1 MIKCSTGGAYY
12 ARGEWVP
19 ADGEASAALAAKGFD
34 AAAIENAKT
43 GTMAY
48 SILQAHNTSGDAEN
62 LKIKFDAMASH
73 DITFVGIIQT
83 ARASGLEKFP
93 IPYVLT
99 NCHNSLCA
107 VGGTINEDDHRF
119 GLSAAKKYGGIFVPP
134 HLAVI
139 HQYMREK
146 FAGCGKMIL
155 GSDSHT
161 RYGALG
167 TMAIGEGGGELAKQL
182 LGGAVGVGCA
192 ALCVLFACVG
202 LSQLA
207 ENAFFIYSLSSAVT
221 VAADVAQY
229 GLLSLAFGKLSQL
242 GFRLLERVKNFRRYR
257 DIINLQEA
265 CPLADIARA
274 SGRSVAVV
282 EKDLKDLV
290 RRGYFPFGFVD
301 DETGCFWANN
311 AVWRLKNPQRA
322 KQQDE
327 QARAKPRR
335 KKAKKPAAA
344 QPQSAF
350 AAQSQN
356 FLRELDAQIKEIDD
370 EEIAKSARGI
380 REKAQDIFEWVQ
392 SHPGAQDDVRRFCDY
407 YMPTTLRLLKVY
419 NEVEP
424 HTASSEAAANV
435 RNEVRDVLAPVNDAF
450 ANLLDSL
457 LQAAALDVSAEAG
470 ALKAVLSQEGLVEG
484 GLAMHAA
491 PKTEEKER

>member
-1 MIKCSTGGAYY
+1 MEIIVLILFLTVVMPRLKEMSMPKKFTDSGAKFY
-12 ARGEWVP
+12 APNLNANGAARARRPAP
-19 ADGEASAALAAKGFD
+19 ADG
-34 AAAIENAKT
+34 
-43 GTMAY
+43 GT
-48 SILQAHNTSGDAEN
+48 
-62 LKIKFDAMASH
+62 
-73 DITFVGIIQT
+73 
-83 ARASGLEKFP
+83 
-93 IPYVLT
+93 
-99 NCHNSLCA
+99 
-107 VGGTINEDDHRF
+107 
-119 GLSAAKKYGGIFVPP
+119 
-134 HLAVI
+134 
-139 HQYMREK
+139 
-146 FAGCGKMIL
+146 
-155 GSDSHT
+155 
-161 RYGALG
+161 
-167 TMAIGEGGGELAKQL
+167 LAKQL

-322 KQQDE
+322 KEQDE
-327 QARAKPRR
+327 RARAKPRR
-335 KKAKKPAAA
+335 RKKKAQAAPAAP
-344 QPQSAF
+344 PQSAF
-350 AAQSQN
+350 AAQGES
-356 FLRELDAQIKEIDD
+356 FLRELDTQIKEIDD
-370 EEIAKSARGI
+370 EEIAQSARGI
-380 REKAQDIFEWVQ
+380 REKAQDIFEWVR
-392 SHPGAQDDVRRFCDY
+392 SHPDAQDDVRRFCDY
-407 YMPTTLRLLKVY
+407 YMPTTLRLLQVY

-424 HTASSEAAANV
+424 HTASSEAAASV
-435 RNEVRDVLAPVNDAF
+435 RTEVRGVLAPVNDAF

-457 LQAAALDVSAEAG
+457 LQDVALDVSAEAD

-484 GLAMHAA
+484 GLAVHAA

>member
-1 MIKCSTGGAYY
+1 MEIIVLILFLTVVMPRLKEMSMPKKFTDSGAKFY
-12 ARGEWVP
+12 APNLNANGAARARRPAP
-19 ADGEASAALAAKGFD
+19 ADG
-34 AAAIENAKT
+34 
-43 GTMAY
+43 GT
-48 SILQAHNTSGDAEN
+48 
-62 LKIKFDAMASH
+62 
-73 DITFVGIIQT
+73 
-83 ARASGLEKFP
+83 
-93 IPYVLT
+93 
-99 NCHNSLCA
+99 
-107 VGGTINEDDHRF
+107 
-119 GLSAAKKYGGIFVPP
+119 
-134 HLAVI
+134 
-139 HQYMREK
+139 
-146 FAGCGKMIL
+146 
-155 GSDSHT
+155 
-161 RYGALG
+161 
-167 TMAIGEGGGELAKQL
+167 LAKQL

-242 GFRLLERVKNFRRYR
+242 GFRLFTCVKNFRRYR

-274 SGRSVAVV
+274 SGRSVAAV

-435 RNEVRDVLAPVNDAF
+435 RSEVRDVLAPVNDAF

-457 LQAAALDVSAEAG
+457 LQAAALDVSAEAD